1 MYELALGVSTFQQV
15 YAIFNEILF
24 VFNLLTLIALVFF
37 ERKNPEK
44 VIRWAGVLFFIPF
57 AGFFLYLFF
66 GRGPSFGRTKKV
78 FTKLENDQSYLK
90 LLDLQNK
97 YISELKDNDDN
108 IGEMVKYNIGEN
120 KSIATVN
127 NDIDL
132 QVNMVEHYQS
142 LMNDIENAKTYINVL
157 YFIIKP
163 DIIGQKFIKLL
174 EKKQREGVQVRLIY
188 DDFGSLLIRKNFT
201 KSLREAGAK
210 VYPFFPIKNTRIT
223 KNFNYRNHRKV
234 VVIDGKIG
242 YVGGCNIAKEYISL
256 GKLTPWRD
264 THLRIV
270 GDSVNFLNIRFAQ
283 DYNFASGENLVQDV
297 YFHEEKVGNNLTQ
310 IVSCGP
316 DTMHSM
322 GIESAYVKAIYS
334 AKKSIYLQ
342 SPYLVLDEPF
352 KMALIAAART
362 GIDVRIMIPG
372 IPDKKFVYYTTLS
385 NAIELAEHGVKIYM
399 HKGFIH
405 SKTLCIDKNISSVG
419 TFNLD
424 IRSFKLH
431 FEMTAF
437 IYGNEFGTKMIDVF
451 EKDMEDSTLLDK
463 AFLEKQTFM
472 DKIMQRISI
481 LFSPLL

>member
-1 MYELALGVSTFQQV
+1 MYGNIINAINFQYV
-15 YAIFNEILF
+15 YAIFNEVLL

-44 VIRWAGVLFFIPF
+44 VIRWGGVLLFIPF

-78 FTKLENDQSYLK
+78 FTKLENDQSYLGV
-90 LLDLQNK
+90 LDLQNQ
-97 YISELKDNDDN
+97 YINEIAAHDTN
-108 IGEMVKYNIGEN
+108 IAEMVKYNIGEN
-120 KSIATVN
+120 KSMATIN
-127 NDIDL
+127 NSIDL
-132 QVNMVEHYQS
+132 QINMVDHYQS
-142 LMNDIENAKTYINVL
+142 LMNDIENAKEYINVL

-163 DIIGQKFIKLL
+163 DIIGHKFIELL

-188 DDFGSLLIRKNFT
+188 DDFGSILLNT
-201 KSLREAGAK
+201 KFLKTLRASGAK
-210 VYPFFPIKNTRIT
+210 VFPFFPIKNTRIT
-223 KNFNYRNHRKV
+223 KNFNYRNHRKI

-256 GKLTPWRD
+256 GKLKPWRD

-270 GDSVNFLNIRFAQ
+270 GDSVNFLNIRFVQ

-297 YFHEEKVGNNLTQ
+297 YFSEEQLGENVTQ
-310 IVSCGP
+310 ILSCGP
-316 DTMHSM
+316 DTESI
-322 GIESAYVKAIYS
+322 GIESAYIKAIYS

-352 KMALIAAART
+352 KMALVAAART

-372 IPDKKFVYYTTLS
+372 VPDKKFVYHTTIS
-385 NAIELAEHGVKIYM
+385 NALELSESGVKIYL

-405 SKTLCIDKNISSVG
+405 SKTLCIDENISSVG

-437 IYGNEFGTKMIDVF
+437 IYGKEFGTKMIDVF
-451 EKDMEDSTLLDK
+451 EKDMTDCTVLDK
-463 AFLEKQTFM
+463 AYIDNQNII
-472 DKIMQRISI
+472 DKMMQRISI